1 MNILDTFHSFLQRFR
16 RSSMDVALVLGGG
29 GARGFAHIGAIE
41 ALQAHGYHI
50 TSVAG
55 TSMGALVGGLFV
67 AGKMEELKT
76 IAHRLTKMQILK
88 MMDVSPGLD
97 HLASGERLLKELRQ
111 IVGEV
116 RIEDLPIPYACV
128 ASDII
133 SGQPHVFREGELAK
147 AIRASVSIPCFFK
160 PVEIGGALYVD
171 GSVHDTLPLDVVSR
185 KKGDLLVAVNASAP
199 DAYPQSNGAPATT
212 RENSSFW
219 MRWIPVMKSGLSS
232 NYVRMAVRVAC
243 LSVQNNTMMAER
255 LTPPDILADIPM
267 DAFGLFDFTRA
278 DEIIAY
284 GRQVMEKTLKEKS
297 LKKD

>member
-1 MNILDTFHSFLQRFR
+1 MNILNTFHSFFQRFKKP
-16 RSSMDVALVLGGG
+16 SMDVALVLGGG

-55 TSMGALVGGLFV
+55 TSMGALVGGLFA
-67 AGKMEELKT
+67 AGKMEELKA
-76 IAHRLTKMQILK
+76 IAHRLTKMQMLK

-111 IVGEV
+111 LVGEV
-116 RIEDLPIPYACV
+116 CIEELSISFACV
-128 ASDII
+128 ASDVI
-133 SGQPHVFREGELAK
+133 SGKVHVFREGELAQ

-160 PVEIGGALYVD
+160 PVEIEGALYVD

-199 DAYPQSNGAPATT
+199 DEHPLSNAVPTT
-212 RENSSFW
+212 MYENGSFW
-219 MRWIPVMKSGLSS
+219 MRWIPDMKSGLSS
-232 NYVRMAVRVAC
+232 NYVNMAVRVAC
-243 LSVQNNTMMAER
+243 LSVQNNTVMAEQ

-278 DEIIAY
+278 DEIITY
-284 GRQVMEKTLKEKS
+284 GRQAMEKALIEKNLK
-297 LKKD
+297 

>member
-41 ALQAHGYHI
+41 VLQAHGYHI

-67 AGKMEELKT
+67 AGKMDKLKA
-76 IAHRLTKMQILK
+76 IAHSLNKMQMLK

-111 IVGEV
+111 LVGEV
-116 RIEDLPIPYACV
+116 RIEDLPIPFACV

-133 SGQPHVFREGELAK
+133 SGQPHVFHEGELAK

-160 PVEIGGALYVD
+160 PVEMGDALYVD
-171 GSVHDTLPLDVVSR
+171 GSVHDTLPLDVVKR
-185 KKGDLLVAVNASAP
+185 TKDDLLVAVNASAP
-199 DAYPQSNGAPATT
+199 DEHLHSNAVPSTT
-212 RENSSFW
+212 HENSSFW

-232 NYVRMAVRVAC
+232 NYVNMAVRVAC
-243 LSVQNNTMMAER
+243 LSVQNNTMMAQR

-284 GRQVMEKTLKEKS
+284 GRQSMEKALRNYS
-297 LKKD
+297 KK

>member
-1 MNILDTFHSFLQRFR
+1 
-16 RSSMDVALVLGGG
+16 MDVALVLGGG

-133 SGQPHVFREGELAK
+133 SGQPHVFREGELAQ
-147 AIRASVSIPCFFK
+147 AIRASVSIPCF
-160 PVEIGGALYVD
+160 LN
-171 GSVHDTLPLDVVSR
+171 L
-185 KKGDLLVAVNASAP
+185 
-199 DAYPQSNGAPATT
+199 
-212 RENSSFW
+212 
-219 MRWIPVMKSGLSS
+219 
-232 NYVRMAVRVAC
+232 
-243 LSVQNNTMMAER
+243 
-255 LTPPDILADIPM
+255 
-267 DAFGLFDFTRA
+267 
-278 DEIIAY
+278 
-284 GRQVMEKTLKEKS
+284 
-297 LKKD
+297 